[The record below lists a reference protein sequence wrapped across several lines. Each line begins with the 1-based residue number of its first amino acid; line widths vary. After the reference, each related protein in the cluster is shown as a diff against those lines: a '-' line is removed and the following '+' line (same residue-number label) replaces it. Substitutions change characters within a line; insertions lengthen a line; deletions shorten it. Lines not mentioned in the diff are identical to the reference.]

1 MVVREED
8 FRTFRE
14 DWAPEDSLDILESAK
29 IMGSYFTMGDIIVM
43 KDMDA
48 RAKSIWKNYLEGFFD
63 KDHQIDE
70 KTAITIIR
78 YSLII
83 STLTHEIVHSVQ
95 IPEGF
100 KEFEEKSKEK
110 KITDKDIKNVIR
122 FKALAECGASY
133 ITNKILKE
141 RYTDI
146 MPIEIDPATEEV
158 RYDPAEKRIKF
169 FDHILDKYGEN
180 AYYVFFNTKPNNM
193 DSESFNNLKED
204 VFREFNSQV
213 LADIEIIKED
223 EKEAFDQ
230 LAD

>member
-70 KTAITIIR
+70 RTAITIIR
-78 YSLII
+78 YSLTI

-95 IPEGF
+95 FPEGF
-100 KEFEEKSKEK
+100 KEFEEKFKEK
-110 KITDKDIKNVIR
+110 NITDKDIKNIVR
-122 FKALAECGASY
+122 FRALAECGASY

-146 MPIEIDPATEEV
+146 MPIGIDPDTEEV
-158 RYDPAEKRIKF
+158 EYDPAEKRIKF
-169 FDHILDKYGEN
+169 FGHMLNKYGEN
-180 AYYVFFNTKPNNM
+180 AYYVFFNTKPDNM
-193 DSESFNNLKED
+193 SNESFNNLKKD
-204 VFREFNSQV
+204 MFSEFNSQV
-213 LADIEIIKED
+213 LADIGIIKED
-223 EKEAFDQ
+223 EEEAFDQ